1 MNTNTAITYITGHYA
16 YVDANGQYN
25 GGTEMLLIDPSL
37 LTDRQW
43 RNVDDMA
50 ELDRQNYIMSIIHGN
65 SDRTTNIEE
74 SYGF

>member
-1 MNTNTAITYITGHYA
+1 MNTNTTITYITGHYA

-50 ELDRQNYIMSIIHGN
+50 ELDRQNYIMSIIDGN

>member
-50 ELDRQNYIMSIIHGN
+50 ELDRQNYIMSIIDGN

>member
-16 YVDANGQYN
+16 YVDANGEYN
-25 GGTEMLLIDPSL
+25 GGTEMLLIDPLL

-50 ELDRQNYIMSIIHGN
+50 RLDRQNYIMSIVQGN
-65 SDRTTNIEE
+65 SDRTTSIEE